1 MMDPLSLV
9 SFNIIF
15 TSSPP
20 THRRHKIF
28 REHGHEQRDWCVL
41 ERFLP
46 NCRRSLSLF
55 ASGAVMNVF
64 ASAGSGSG
72 SSNDPKVSRNLH
84 APSASGSGVPIILN
98 FERYTVRSVDSAS
111 GLEQWNVSIT
121 KLSSA
126 ALNPPAAPHL
136 QDADGEFIDSLFF
149 STSGNA
155 LQAISKANRSV
166 VWSQV
171 LSAGATAV
179 WYVPDGASAQEKLLV
194 PLVSSAILEGSDHG
208 NVNDAESLRD
218 AVLMSTKEGGG
229 QIVVLD
235 SHEGALL
242 VRNEPSFFHHLRHD
256 PNAIGGTQNYAS
268 IESPGKNGNAIVV
281 SSSASQSSSSG
292 LSNIENS
299 FSRIQSCVLGKVR
312 LHFQIVRCTFSL
324 NCTFCGRIASARFCT
339 SLILRL
345 KSPKHPHPLF
355 RSQESCFQ
363 RISSLFHLS
372 IFICCIL

>member
-1 MMDPLSLV
+1 
-9 SFNIIF
+9 
-15 TSSPP
+15 
-20 THRRHKIF
+20 
-28 REHGHEQRDWCVL
+28 
-41 ERFLP
+41 
-46 NCRRSLSLF
+46 
-55 ASGAVMNVF
+55 MNVF

-194 PLVSSAILEGSDHG
+194 PLVSSAFLEGSGHTS
-208 NVNDAESLRD
+208 DAESLRD

-256 PNAIGGTQNYAS
+256 PNAIGETQNYAS
-268 IESPGKNGNAIVV
+268 IETPGKNGNAMVV
-281 SSSASQSSSSG
+281 SSTASQSSSNG

-299 FSRIQSCVLGKVR
+299 FSRIQSCVLGKVSFT
-312 LHFQIVRCTFSL
+312 LSITRCAFLL
-324 NCTFCGRIASARFCT
+324 NSAFCHRIASARFCT
-339 SLILRL
+339 
-345 KSPKHPHPLF
+345 
-355 RSQESCFQ
+355 
-363 RISSLFHLS
+363 
-372 IFICCIL
+372 

>member
-1 MMDPLSLV
+1 MLP
-9 SFNIIF
+9 
-15 TSSPP
+15 SSA
-20 THRRHKIF
+20 T
-28 REHGHEQRDWCVL
+28 
-41 ERFLP
+41 
-46 NCRRSLSLF
+46 
-55 ASGAVMNVF
+55 GAVMNVF

-84 APSASGSGVPIILN
+84 PPSASGSGVPIILN

-136 QDADGEFIDSLFF
+136 RDADEEFMDSLFF

-155 LQAISKANRSV
+155 LQAISKTNRSV

-179 WYVPDGASAQEKLLV
+179 WYVPDGASAQEKLLI
-194 PLVSSAILEGSDHG
+194 PLVSSAFLEGGSDG
-208 NVNDAESLRD
+208 NGNDADNLRD
-218 AVLMSTKEGGG
+218 AVLISTKESGG

-256 PNAIGGTQNYAS
+256 PNAIGETQFHSSAD
-268 IESPGKNGNAIVV
+268 SPTTSGSAMVV
-281 SSSASQSSSSG
+281 SSTSSQSVSSG
-292 LSNIENS
+292 LSNIES
-299 FSRIQSCVLGKVR
+299 SYSRIQSCVLGKVR
-312 LHFQIVRCTFSL
+312 AFSKL
-324 NCTFCGRIASARFCT
+324 LRDCASSRLSKFCCRIANALSCT
-339 SLILRL
+339 S
-345 KSPKHPHPLF
+345 
-355 RSQESCFQ
+355 
-363 RISSLFHLS
+363 
-372 IFICCIL
+372 